1 MKLTLARQASLQ
13 FVGLYSPG
21 DEDNS
26 IEGGE
31 LATLVSLLEL
41 LGVDVAS
48 AVGNLNPEIWDGD
61 TSSFTLDEITATL
74 LDLWQDFC
82 AEEVKEMM
90 DGVILPRIPGYNAD
104 YVLTGADP
112 V

>member
-31 LATLVSLLEL
+31 LATLIPFGIVRCGRGERRGQSQPRDMGWRYVEFYPRRNHRH
-41 LGVDVAS
+41 S
-48 AVGNLNPEIWDGD
+48 A
-61 TSSFTLDEITATL
+61 
-74 LDLWQDFC
+74 
-82 AEEVKEMM
+82 
-90 DGVILPRIPGYNAD
+90 
-104 YVLTGADP
+104 
-112 V
+112 